1 LKKIR
6 KAFSAKEIHRRIAA
20 LGAEIRSDAGD
31 APLVL
36 LAILKGTAVFLAD
49 LMRCIEG
56 NDVGFAFI
64 QEVSDVSDHQTA
76 HATEINFLN
85 FVDLSGRN
93 VYVLKDVVSTGV
105 IENYLMTQLRQR
117 GPANLKLVALLDRPA
132 QRRVELTVDFAAF
145 EVTDGVFVGYGL
157 ELEGRHGNLPYIGK
171 V

>member
-1 LKKIR
+1 MKKIK

-31 APLVL
+31 SPLVL

-56 NDVGFAFI
+56 DVSFAFI
-64 QEVSDVSDHQTA
+64 QEVSDEADQQTA

-85 FVDLSGRN
+85 FVDIAGRN

-117 GPANLKLVALLDRPA
+117 GPADLKLVALLDRPA
-132 QRRVELTVDFAAF
+132 LRRVDVTVDFRAF
-145 EVTDGVFVGYGL
+145 EVTDGAFLGYGL
-157 ELEGRHGNLPYIGK
+157 EIDGRHANLPYIGRIA
-171 V
+171 